1 MIRLGQFLRSI
12 KYAMKGFAEVFKE
25 EQSFRI
31 QIFASLVVVCLA
43 VYFRVKIWE
52 AITLVMLISAVL
64 VLEILNS
71 ILERIVDALKP
82 RIHPYVKIIKD
93 MMASAVMLVSGAA
106 LIIGILIFGSHL
118 ISPS

>member
-1 MIRLGQFLRSI
+1 MIRLGQFFKSM
-12 KYAMKGFAEVFKE
+12 KYAMKGFVEVFRE

-31 QIFASLVVVCLA
+31 QVFASVAVFCLA
-43 VYFRVKIWE
+43 AYFQVKIWE
-52 AITLVMLISAVL
+52 AIILVMIVSAVL

-93 MMASAVMLVSGAA
+93 MMASAVLLVSGAA
-106 LIIGILIFGSHL
+106 LVIGILIFGSYL
-118 ISPS
+118 I

>member
-1 MIRLGQFLRSI
+1 
-12 KYAMKGFAEVFKE
+12 MKGLAVVFKE

-31 QIFASLVVVCLA
+31 QVFVAFVVFCLA
-43 VYFRVKIWE
+43 VYFQVKIWE
-52 AITLVMLISAVL
+52 AIILVMMVCAVL

-93 MMASAVMLVSGAA
+93 MMASAVFLASSAA
-106 LIIGILIFGSHL
+106 FIIGILIFGSRL
-118 ISPS
+118 V